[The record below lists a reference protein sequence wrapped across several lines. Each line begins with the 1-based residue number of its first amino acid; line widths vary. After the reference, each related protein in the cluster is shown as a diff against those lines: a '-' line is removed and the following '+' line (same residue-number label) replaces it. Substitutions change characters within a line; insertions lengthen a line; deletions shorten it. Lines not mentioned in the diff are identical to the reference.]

1 MANTPESSSKRSEG
15 RRHIGSYVQKGGIN
29 PDPKSRIK
37 ERPAPPEFI
46 WPQPEL
52 SLRKQTETKG
62 SSGSEND
69 GSTPVS
75 SGREKP

>member
-46 WPQPEL
+46 WPQRGP
-52 SLRKQTETKG
+52 SLGKQTEEEG
-62 SSGSEND
+62 SSGSEKD
-69 GSTPVS
+69 GSSLVS
-75 SGREKP
+75 SGRETS